1 MLPKE
6 EFEKRMIAFIQDE
19 LFEEEVV
26 ISPEQSL
33 ESIGVQSIELME
45 LVFFVEREF
54 KCKLKASSLSS
65 DNLKSVRALANE
77 VYRLS
82 FNA

>member
-6 EFEKRMIAFIQDE
+6 EFEKRMIAFIQEE
-19 LFEEEVV
+19 LFEEDVE
-26 ISPEQSL
+26 ILPEQSL

-54 KCKLKASSLSS
+54 KCKLKASSLSAE
-65 DNLKSVRALANE
+65 NLKSVRALSNE

-82 FNA
+82 FNT